1 MMRKESS
8 EVTPA
13 ITVFGNGAYYAER
26 AGDVGRYAATRDV
39 RIGKAELI
47 CPQDQLLDIGDLLIQ
62 HAPAIQQ
69 LARRHIAHLQ
79 IVMLPGSIDE
89 PLDETLIAEIIE
101 TASGWHLLRAL
112 DGACHGYPV
121 GEPGTDIEDGFMPRV
136 AASAQVQQVL
146 QVLQAGG
153 VRVIRFMDAADGLA
167 GEELGPFYFIL
178 DQSVLRQPQPEAH
191 FGLQFGDYP
200 TAEQAEAAQVLNRE
214 WLLLDEAGRG
224 GIQTV
229 VGLCRR
235 SDKRAT
241 LPFGD
246 GGAYAYPHPGGGIAW
261 GLERRHGVIARGVQR
276 LPADEGPTITE
287 LGDLR
292 AIAESWRR
300 LGDLAAEAR
309 DPSRAKDLLAAAGWH
324 HAAAGYWLQAAALND
339 AELTEGQA
347 HLDVIAASLEQV
359 RGVVEASCA
368 DPAWLSGFDAAGWPN
383 VPRHSVALT
392 LSAFMLQL
400 YEGRAAQEQSQGP
413 SDRDNAAEQGRSR

>member
-1 MMRKESS
+1 MRKESS

-13 ITVFGNGAYYAER
+13 LTVFGNGAYYAER
-26 AGDVGRYAATRDV
+26 AGDAGRYAATHDV
-39 RIGKAELI
+39 GIGKAELV

-69 LARRHIAHLQ
+69 LARRHIADLQ

-89 PLDETLIAEIIE
+89 PLDETLISEIIE
-101 TASGWHLLRAL
+101 AASGWHLLRAI

-146 QVLQAGG
+146 QAGG
-153 VRVIRFMDAADGLA
+153 VRAIRFMDTADGLA

-178 DQSVLRQPQPEAH
+178 DQSVLRQPQAEAH

-200 TAEQAEAAQVLNRE
+200 SAEQAEAAQALNRE

-224 GIQTV
+224 IIRTV
-229 VGLCRR
+229 VGICRR
-235 SDKRAT
+235 RDNRAM

-246 GGAYAYPHPGGGIAW
+246 SGAYAYPHPGGGVAW
-261 GLERRHGVIARGVQR
+261 GLEGRHGVIARGVQR
-276 LPADEGPTITE
+276 LPADEGPIINE

-292 AIAESWRR
+292 SIAESWQR
-300 LGDLAAEAR
+300 LGDLTAETK
-309 DPSRAKDLLAAAGWH
+309 DPGRAKDLRAAAGWH
-324 HAAAGYWLQAAALND
+324 HAAAEYWLQAAALND

-347 HLDVIAASLEQV
+347 HLDVITASLEQV
-359 RGVVEASCA
+359 RGAVEARCA
-368 DPAWLSGFDAAGWPN
+368 DPAWLSGFDAGGWPH

-392 LSAFMLQL
+392 LSAFLFQL
-400 YEGRAAQEQSQGP
+400 YEGVAAQEHSHGAV
-413 SDRDNAAEQGRSR
+413 DRDNAAEQGRSR